1 MIRCFFVT
9 FTGAMSL
16 VVQLNKAS
24 GGLTTVLTI
33 VNKILRVTVSLKELA
48 KTKSSTTKG
57 GSMWQMS
64 ALLGVGLIVMSGAF
78 KLYYDKSE
86 AQKQTMAA
94 ELRQAADNE
103 LLLENSIKQ
112 LNNQVIQAEED
123 KQRAFE
129 KINTLQEQNNQA
141 REEVSKLKSKFDKH
155 DINMLSL
162 RKPKLIEN
170 IINKGTKEVLGEF
183 ESITSPAANL

>member
-1 MIRCFFVT
+1 MIKCSFVT
-9 FTGAMSL
+9 FTGAMFL
-16 VVQLNKAS
+16 VAQLSKV
-24 GGLTTVLTI
+24 GGVINTVLTI
-33 VNKILRVTVSLKELA
+33 VNKILRLTVSLKELT

-141 REEVSKLKSKFDKH
+141 REEFSKLKSKFDKH

-162 RKPKLIEN
+162 RKPKIIEN

>member
-1 MIRCFFVT
+1 MF
-9 FTGAMSL
+9 L
-16 VVQLNKAS
+16 VAQLS
-24 GGLTTVLTI
+24 RVGGVINTVLTI

-48 KTKSSTTKG
+48 KPKFSTTKG

-112 LNNQVIQAEED
+112 LNSQVIQAEED
-123 KQRAFE
+123 KQKAFE

>member
-1 MIRCFFVT
+1 MIKCSFVT
-9 FTGAMSL
+9 FTGAMFL
-16 VVQLNKAS
+16 VAQLSRVS
-24 GGLTTVLTI
+24 GVINTVLTI

-78 KLYYDKSE
+78 KLYYDKAE
-86 AQKQTMAA
+86 AQKETMAA

-112 LNNQVIQAEED
+112 LNSQVIQAEED

>member
-1 MIRCFFVT
+1 MIKCSFVT
-9 FTGAMSL
+9 FTGAMFL
-16 VVQLNKAS
+16 VAQLS
-24 GGLTTVLTI
+24 RVGGVINTVLTI
-33 VNKILRVTVSLKELA
+33 VNKILRLTVSLKELT

-112 LNNQVIQAEED
+112 LNSQVIQAEED

-183 ESITSPAANL
+183 ESITSPTANL

>member
-1 MIRCFFVT
+1 MIKCSFVT
-9 FTGAMSL
+9 STGAMFL
-16 VVQLNKAS
+16 VAQLSRVS
-24 GGLTTVLTI
+24 GVINTVLTI